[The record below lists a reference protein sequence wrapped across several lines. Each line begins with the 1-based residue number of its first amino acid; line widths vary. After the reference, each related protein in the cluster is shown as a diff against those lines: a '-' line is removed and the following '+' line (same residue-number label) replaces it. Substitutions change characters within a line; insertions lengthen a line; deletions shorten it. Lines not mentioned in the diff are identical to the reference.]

1 MYLTGVGPM
10 GSDRVAPCQAQPFS
24 RAPHQPPIAIVRIVT
39 LVKCHARDDTP
50 ITASPSDA
58 ARWLPYLACSHN
70 YSPHQL
76 EYSPHQLAHQLEY
89 SPHQLAHQL
98 EYSPHQLARLARFS
112 VAARACRGIE
122 GASYSASQRSSPLD
136 TRAAPCAVR
145 VRANAS
151 LSQRVHPT
159 SAALSARSRSHA

>member
-1 MYLTGVGPM
+1 M

-24 RAPHQPPIAIVRIVT
+24 RARHQLPIAIVRIVT
-39 LVKCHARDDTP
+39 LVKCRARDDTP

-70 YSPHQL
+70 YSP
-76 EYSPHQLAHQLEY
+76 HQLEY

-159 SAALSARSRSHA
+159 SAALSARSRSHASGAQGAHAPCSYRRRGPAD

>member
-1 MYLTGVGPM
+1 
-10 GSDRVAPCQAQPFS
+10 
-24 RAPHQPPIAIVRIVT
+24 
-39 LVKCHARDDTP
+39 
-50 ITASPSDA
+50 
-58 ARWLPYLACSHN
+58 
-70 YSPHQL
+70 
-76 EYSPHQLAHQLEY
+76 
-89 SPHQLAHQL
+89 
-98 EYSPHQLARLARFS
+98 

-122 GASYSASQRSSPLD
+122 GASYSAPQRSSPLD

>member
-58 ARWLPYLACSHN
+58 ARWLPYLACSH
-70 YSPHQL
+70 
-76 EYSPHQLAHQLEY
+76 EYSPHQLAHQ
-89 SPHQLAHQL
+89 H